1 LVRNFFSV
9 AELVTHFL
17 RKFQMNQTNSPFS
30 SLRLSQNFGQALGV
44 KKVLTVV
51 PVTKPSKDRFFRTH
65 ESPQWVY
72 PTWVLENKATSESY
86 IVSEE
91 VASVL
96 GWLVRP
102 VELYT
107 AIDRQNNVFFIPVP
121 LPGPNGIR
129 NPWHESLLQAVT
141 RAKLVWIRITANKD
155 LGGYEIFEATAKLPE
170 PTWPD
175 LSLDDLLTI
184 AFRGR
189 IITDPDHPVVLEM
202 LGGV

>member
-1 LVRNFFSV
+1 MTLLTKERLMTQN
-9 AELVTHFL
+9 T
-17 RKFQMNQTNSPFS
+17 SPFS
-30 SLRLSQNFGQALGV
+30 SLRLSQNFGQTLGV
-44 KKVLTVV
+44 KKVLTMV
-51 PVTKPSKDRFFRTH
+51 PVVKPTKDRFFRTH
-65 ESPQWVY
+65 ESDSWVY
-72 PTWVLENKATSESY
+72 PAWILENKATGETY

-96 GWLVRP
+96 GGLVRA

-107 AIDRQNNVFFIPVP
+107 AIDRQNNVFFIPIP
-121 LPGPNGIR
+121 LPGPNGTR
-129 NPWHESLLQAVT
+129 NPWHESLLQAVM
-141 RAKLVWIRITANKD
+141 RAKLVWLRITANKD

-175 LSLDDLLTI
+175 TTLEELLEI

-189 IITDPDHPVVLEM
+189 IIATPDHPVVQEK